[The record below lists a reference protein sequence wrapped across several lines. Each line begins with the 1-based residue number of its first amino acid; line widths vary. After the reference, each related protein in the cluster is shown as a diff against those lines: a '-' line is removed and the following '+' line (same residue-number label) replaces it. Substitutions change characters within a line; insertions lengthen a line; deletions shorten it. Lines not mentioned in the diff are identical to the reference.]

1 MPRKSQIVRVRVRVR
16 VHAGVTILNTN
27 VYVPFL
33 NGVSAASIV

>member
-1 MPRKSQIVRVRVRVR
+1 VPMPRKSQIVRVRVL